1 MIPRKAPPKR
11 VPKSPQKV
19 DESKYPDW
27 LFKKKS
33 DPMVEILKE
42 TDEEEKVLLEK
53 FGGLTGSDFDIKHA
67 EYRTFNLE
75 KEMGLDIKR

>member
-1 MIPRKAPPKR
+1 
-11 VPKSPQKV
+11 
-19 DESKYPDW
+19 
-27 LFKKKS
+27 
-33 DPMVEILKE
+33 MVEILKE